1 MDQGLHGQFVDVL
14 RAIVFLFFRGALEHE
29 VRHVNELLD
38 IERLANLFRLS
49 QIMERAEQFL
59 STKGQFVTIAGLQSV
74 VSQFEKHFGLVLHEL
89 LVLGQLAD
97 REKVSDQTLIQF
109 NLLLVREGEVD
120 RESVKQG
127 VNVAQLVAFR
137 DLWDVHKVVQAEER
151 IDIDA
156 WLQVSR
162 QLQRLLHEMDCICL
176 LQYLMCIVHLVDR
189 CDHL

>member
-14 RAIVFLFFRGALEHE
+14 RAIVFLLFRGALEHE

-74 VSQFEKHFGLVLHEL
+74 VSQFEKHFSLVLHKL

-120 RESVKQG
+120 RESVEQG

-137 DLWDVHKVVQAEER
+137 DLWDVH
-151 IDIDA
+151 
-156 WLQVSR
+156 
-162 QLQRLLHEMDCICL
+162 
-176 LQYLMCIVHLVDR
+176 
-189 CDHL
+189 